1 MPEVLSQ
8 SQIDALLNS
17 MNNSS
22 SSGPEKPAEEEKP
35 EKKYR
40 KYDFTNPKK
49 FTKDRLKMLRSIFDN
64 YSRVLTTRIN
74 GLVHATCEIEVESV
88 EETTYFEF
96 SNALSDSAVL
106 TTAHLELKE
115 EREETP
121 VLFYASAPIMVS
133 MMDRM
138 TGGDGDV
145 GALPDDY
152 TYTELD
158 LKLYEVLLQ
167 DFVERMGVTWE
178 NYIQLDF
185 LFGRV
190 ENNPTLV
197 QLISL
202 EETVVI
208 VDMKVSFP
216 NIEGSVSIVLPEDV
230 LVPIFTEISAG
241 SPAKKANNAEN
252 KEEIFE
258 HLRDSTLEIRAELA
272 RTTLRL
278 DDVYRLNVGDV
289 IDLNQKKDSALNLYV
304 GGQRWFNG
312 LMGVSDKKLAVKI
325 KEVYHNAGRRGSL
338 PNEQ

>member
-17 MNNSS
+17 MN
-22 SSGPEKPAEEEKP
+22 SGGDKPPAEEEKP

-49 FTKDRLKMLRSIFDN
+49 FTKDRLKMLKSIFDN

-74 GLVHATCEIEVESV
+74 GLVHATCEIGVESV

-106 TTAHLELKE
+106 TTTHLMRKE
-115 EREETP
+115 NREETP

-145 GALPDDY
+145 ESLPDDY

-158 LKLYEVLLQ
+158 LKLYEVLLK
-167 DFVERMGVTWE
+167 DFVSRMGVTWE

-185 LFGRV
+185 DFGRV

-197 QLISL
+197 QLIGL

-216 NIEGSVSIVLPEDV
+216 NIEGSISIVMPEDV
-230 LVPIFTEISAG
+230 LSSIFTEISAG
-241 SPAKKANNAEN
+241 NPSKKANSEEHQ
-252 KEEIFE
+252 EEIFD

-312 LMGVSDKKLAVKI
+312 LMGVSEKKMAVKI

-338 PNEQ
+338 TNEQ

>member
-17 MNNSS
+17 MNNT
-22 SSGPEKPAEEEKP
+22 GGGQEEKKEEQP

-40 KYDFTNPKK
+40 KYDFSTPRK
-49 FTKDRLKMLRSIFDN
+49 FTRERLKMLNSIFDN

-88 EETTYFEF
+88 EEQRYYEF
-96 SNALSDSAVL
+96 SNALMDNAVL
-106 TTAHLELKE
+106 TTAHLVMEGE
-115 EREETP
+115 QWETP
-121 VLFYASAPIMVS
+121 LLLYASAPIMVS

-138 TGGDGDV
+138 TGGNGDV
-145 GALPDDY
+145 DNLPDEY
-152 TYTELD
+152 IYTELD

-167 DFVERMGVTWE
+167 DFVSMMGVTWE

-185 LFGRV
+185 EFGRV
-190 ENNPTLV
+190 ETNPTLV
-197 QLISL
+197 QLIGL
-202 EETVVI
+202 EETVVL
-208 VDMKVSFP
+208 VDMKLSFP
-216 NIEGSVSIVLPEDV
+216 NVEGSISVVLPEEILTD
-230 LVPIFTEISAG
+230 IFTQINIGNPS
-241 SPAKKANNAEN
+241 KKASN
-252 KEEIFE
+252 EESQEDIFE
-258 HLRDSTLEIRAELA
+258 HLQDSTLEIRAELA

-289 IDLNQKKDSALNLYV
+289 IDLNQKKDSELNLYV

-325 KEVYHNAGRRGSL
+325 KEVYHNAGRRGSIQ
-338 PNEQ
+338 NEQ

>member
-17 MNNSS
+17 MN
-22 SSGPEKPAEEEKP
+22 SGGAGQAPAEEEP
-35 EKKYR
+35 QEKKYR
-40 KYDFTNPKK
+40 KYDFSSPRK
-49 FTKDRLKMLRSIFDN
+49 FTKDRLKMLNSIFDN

-74 GLVHATCEIEVESV
+74 GLVHATCEISVESV
-88 EETTYFEF
+88 EEQRYFEF

-106 TTAHLELKE
+106 TTAHLILKE
-115 EREETP
+115 EMEDTP

-138 TGGDGDV
+138 TGGNGDV
-145 GALPDDY
+145 DSLPDEY

-158 LKLYEVLLQ
+158 LKLFEVLMK
-167 DFVERMGVTWE
+167 DFISMMGVTWE
-178 NYIQLDF
+178 NYIQLEF
-185 LFGRV
+185 EFGRV

-197 QLISL
+197 QLIGL
-202 EETVVI
+202 EETVVLI
-208 VDMKVSFP
+208 DMKVAFS
-216 NIEGSVSIVLPEDV
+216 NVEGSISVVLPEAV
-230 LVPIFTEISAG
+230 LSEIFTQINAG
-241 SPAKKANNAEN
+241 TASTRSSEDNS
-252 KEEIFE
+252 EEIFDN
-258 HLRDSTLEIRAELA
+258 LRESTLEIRAELA

-289 IDLNQKKDSALNLYV
+289 IDLNQKKDSTLNLYV

-325 KEVYHNAGRRGSL
+325 KEVYHNAGRRDRIA
-338 PNEQ
+338 NEQ

>member
-17 MNNSS
+17 MN
-22 SSGPEKPAEEEKP
+22 SGGAGQAPAEEEP
-35 EKKYR
+35 QEKKYR
-40 KYDFTNPKK
+40 KYDFSSPRK
-49 FTKDRLKMLRSIFDN
+49 FTKDRLKMLNSIFDN

-74 GLVHATCEIEVESV
+74 GLVHATCEISVESV
-88 EETTYFEF
+88 EEQRYFEF

-106 TTAHLELKE
+106 TTAHLILKE
-115 EREETP
+115 EMEDTP

-138 TGGDGDV
+138 TGGNGDV
-145 GALPDDY
+145 DSLPDEY

-158 LKLYEVLLQ
+158 LKLFEVLMK
-167 DFVERMGVTWE
+167 DFISMMGVTWE
-178 NYIQLDF
+178 NYIQLEF
-185 LFGRV
+185 EFGRV

-197 QLISL
+197 QLIGL
-202 EETVVI
+202 EETVVLI
-208 VDMKVSFP
+208 DMKVAFS
-216 NIEGSVSIVLPEDV
+216 NVEGSISVVLPEAV
-230 LVPIFTEISAG
+230 LSEIFTQINAG
-241 SPAKKANNAEN
+241 TASKRSSEDNS
-252 KEEIFE
+252 EEIFDN
-258 HLRDSTLEIRAELA
+258 LRESTLEIRAELA

-289 IDLNQKKDSALNLYV
+289 IDLNQKKDSTLNLYV

-325 KEVYHNAGRRGSL
+325 KEVYHNAGRRDRIA
-338 PNEQ
+338 NEQ